1 MKRITIIIS
10 AFLIFGLQ
18 SCTDFLDIRPE
29 NETVLE
35 DYWQSESQATA
46 VLSSCYRGLTTNEC
60 VERMVIW
67 GELRSDN
74 VIEGASTRDEIRKIL
89 EVNITPTNG
98 YANWGSFYS
107 VINYCNTF
115 LYYAPNVLKTD
126 QNFTPTKLHSLEAE
140 ALGLR
145 ALCYFYLVR
154 TFKEVPLIL
163 NPSIND
169 TQDYYVPKS
178 SERAILDQ
186 IIADLLEAQKYAR
199 TDFGK
204 GSYNK
209 GRITLNAINALLADV
224 YLWDQQYSNCVE
236 TCNKIL
242 ADKTLTLVS
251 GDKTLTDV
259 FYTGNSTESIFE
271 LQFDKDIQFNNTVN
285 SFYGYEGRRDVG
297 GELYYPKFLTRTGEF
312 SPFNYAA
319 SSVKESEKDIRET
332 SSYSPTTNGNGFNIY
347 KYALIQ
353 NVENADGLTYT
364 PKYRSAATT
373 VNWIIYRLSDIML
386 MKAEALVQMNGDEN
400 LRAAMKM
407 VNTTYLRSNTT
418 VDSLQ
423 FNNYSDQG
431 NMEKLV
437 LRERQRELLFE
448 GKRWFDLMRLVRRK
462 NDPSAILAYIS
473 PKLSGDAMSKNKLS
487 VMDAL
492 YMPILKSE
500 LETNINLTQNPF
512 YTDENLSN

>member
-46 VLSSCYRGLTTNEC
+46 VLSSCYRGLTTDAC
-60 VERMVIW
+60 IERMIVW

-74 VIEGASTRDEIRKIL
+74 VIEGNSTRDEIRKIL

-115 LYYAPNVLKTD
+115 LHYAPNVLKTD

-145 ALCYFYLVR
+145 AMCYFYLVR
-154 TFKEVPLIL
+154 AFKEVPLIL

-236 TCNKIL
+236 TCNRIL
-242 ADKTLTLVS
+242 DDKTLSLVS

-271 LQFDKDIQFNNTVN
+271 LQFDKDIQYNNTVN
-285 SFYGYEGRRDVG
+285 FFYGYEGRRDVG

-332 SSYSPTTNGNGFNIY
+332 SSYSPTTTGNGYNIY

-364 PKYRSAATT
+364 PKY
-373 VNWIIYRLSDIML
+373 
-386 MKAEALVQMNGDEN
+386 
-400 LRAAMKM
+400 
-407 VNTTYLRSNTT
+407 
-418 VDSLQ
+418 
-423 FNNYSDQG
+423 
-431 NMEKLV
+431 
-437 LRERQRELLFE
+437 
-448 GKRWFDLMRLVRRK
+448 
-462 NDPSAILAYIS
+462 
-473 PKLSGDAMSKNKLS
+473 
-487 VMDAL
+487 
-492 YMPILKSE
+492 
-500 LETNINLTQNPF
+500 
-512 YTDENLSN
+512 

>member
-10 AFLIFGLQ
+10 AFLIWGLQ

-46 VLSSCYRGLTTNEC
+46 VLSSCYRGLATDAC
-60 VERMVIW
+60 VERMIVW

-74 VIEGASTRDEIRKIL
+74 LEEGNSISEDMRKIL

-140 ALGLR
+140 ALALR

-154 TFKEVPLIL
+154 SFKEVPLIL

-199 TDFGK
+199 IDYGK
-204 GSYNK
+204 GAYNK
-209 GRITLNAINALLADV
+209 GRITLNAVNALLADV

-236 TCNKIL
+236 ACNRIL
-242 ADKTLTLVS
+242 DDKSLSLLA
-251 GDKTLTDV
+251 GDKMISDV
-259 FYTGNSTESIFE
+259 FATGNSTESVLE
-271 LQFDKDIQFNNTVN
+271 LQFDKDIQLSYTVN
-285 SFYGYEGRRDVG
+285 NFYGYEGE
-297 GELYYPKFLTRTGEF
+297 GEAGQFSFPVFLIRGSDY

-319 SSVKESEKDIRET
+319 SSVKESEKDIREKHFFGT
-332 SSYSPTTNGNGFNIY
+332 ATNGNGYSIY
-347 KYALIQ
+347 KYAVLQCIEDAEER
-353 NVENADGLTYT
+353 VTA
-364 PKYRSAATT
+364 KYRSQTT
-373 VNWIIYRLSDIML
+373 TANWVIYRLSDVML
-386 MKAEALVQMNGDEN
+386 MKAEALVQLDGEEN
-400 LRAAMKM
+400 LKAAMKM

-462 NDPSAILAYIS
+462 NDPSAILAYLS
-473 PKLSGDAMSKNKLS
+473 PKLSGDAMSKNKLG

-500 LETNINLTQNPF
+500 LEININLTQNPF